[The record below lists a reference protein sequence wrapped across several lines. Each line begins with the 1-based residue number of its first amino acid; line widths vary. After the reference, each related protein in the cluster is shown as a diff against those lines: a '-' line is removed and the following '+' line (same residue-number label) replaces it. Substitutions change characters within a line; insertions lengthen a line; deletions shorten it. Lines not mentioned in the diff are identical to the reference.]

1 MTLLFEPIELAGK
14 TLKNRIVMPPM
25 TRSRSTQPGD
35 IANDLMATYY
45 AQRASAGLIVS
56 EGTQISEL
64 GKGYAWTPGIYSN
77 EQVAG
82 WSKVTSA
89 VHSAGGVMF
98 AQLWH
103 VGRVTHSDNTG
114 GVQPI
119 SASGIAA
126 KDVKVFVDTNGSPGF
141 VDTQLPREMSKQDI
155 THVIGEFRQAAKN
168 AVSAGFDGIELHAAN
183 GYLINQFLDSESNA
197 RTDEYGGSVQ
207 NRIRF
212 LIEVVHAVSDEIG
225 SSKVGVRLAPLTTL
239 NGTVDENPE
248 ETYLAVSEALNKA
261 GVGYM
266 HIAEADWDDAPLMSV
281 EFKKSIR
288 KAFSGVLIYAGK
300 YTKERADNALSEG
313 WADMIGFG
321 RPFISNPDLPARL
334 KQGKPLNSH
343 NPDTLFGGAEQG
355 YTDYPTV

>member
-1 MTLLFEPIELAGK
+1 MPSNPALTAFLAAWR
-14 TLKNRIVMPPM
+14 NSPM
-25 TRSRSTQPGD
+25 TCVISCLLISR
-35 IANDLMATYY
+35 
-45 AQRASAGLIVS
+45 
-56 EGTQISEL
+56 
-64 GKGYAWTPGIYSN
+64 
-77 EQVAG
+77 
-82 WSKVTSA
+82 
-89 VHSAGGVMF
+89 
-98 AQLWH
+98 
-103 VGRVTHSDNTG
+103 
-114 GVQPI
+114 
-119 SASGIAA
+119 
-126 KDVKVFVDTNGSPGF
+126 
-141 VDTQLPREMSKQDI
+141 
-155 THVIGEFRQAAKN
+155 
-168 AVSAGFDGIELHAAN
+168 
-183 GYLINQFLDSESNA
+183 
-197 RTDEYGGSVQ
+197 GSVQ

-288 KAFSGVLIYAGK
+288 KAYSGVLIYAGK
-300 YTKERADNALSEG
+300 YTKERADKALSEG

-321 RPFISNPDLPARL
+321 RPFVSNPDLPARL